1 MYVSIFPNSSN
12 IKYKDVLAGLVKIH
26 CNFKQPRIFIYNLL
40 LYIKTITNYS
50 NNILFLLNL

>member
-1 MYVSIFPNSSN
+1 MLKLIT
-12 IKYKDVLAGLVKIH
+12 GLVKIH